1 MNDIKLEIEFSESN
15 ELITSLLAFK
25 TKSLHK
31 GIQLG
36 NSWVRNV
43 KGKLSET
50 TLELIANTELK
61 ESILNLLLL
70 ACPKKDSVHD
80 FLEWIGDVSV
90 GEIFEQVSTWIPEEI
105 NDLRNINEWRSNM
118 VQLLSLWYEEYYQH
132 LDPSII
138 NTLTKNAQ
146 KNKELLKDYKPVDL
160 IEEITNGLRLEFI
173 NKVKRIILIPQ
184 YHISP
189 YNLTNDF
196 NGLIIIYYSTQIE
209 QMNPDFPSLSI
220 LNIARA
226 LMDENRLRIL
236 RYLTNGEKSFTEVV
250 QFIGLAKSTVHYHIV
265 TLRSAGLVRV
275 HVYSQ
280 GRERYSLRNGA
291 LNKFNSDLT
300 SFLGLEKLKLD

>member
-1 MNDIKLEIEFSESN
+1 VNDIKLEIEFSESN

-50 TLELIANTELK
+50 TLELMAKTELK

-70 ACPKKDSVHD
+70 ASPKKDSVHD

-90 GEIFEQVSTWIPEEI
+90 GEIFEQVSTWTPEET

-132 LDPSII
+132 IDPSII

-146 KNKELLKDYKPVDL
+146 KNKELLKDYKPVDH

-173 NKVKRIILIPQ
+173 NEVKRIVLIPQ

-189 YNLTNDF
+189 YNLTNNF
-196 NGLIIIYYSTQIE
+196 NGLTIIYYSTQIE

-236 RYLTNGEKSFTEVV
+236 RYLSNGEKSFTEVV
-250 QFIGLAKSTVHYHIV
+250 QFIGLAKSTVHYHMV

-291 LNKFNSDLT
+291 IDKFNSGLT
-300 SFLGLEKLKLD
+300 NYLSLEN

>member
-1 MNDIKLEIEFSESN
+1 VNDIKLEIEFSESN
-15 ELITSLLAFK
+15 ELITSLIAFK

-50 TLELIANTELK
+50 TLELMAKTELK

-90 GEIFEQVSTWIPEEI
+90 GEIFEQVSTWTPEET

-132 LDPSII
+132 IDPSII

-146 KNKELLKDYKPVDL
+146 KNKELLKDYKPVDH

-173 NKVKRIILIPQ
+173 NEVKRIVLIPQ

-189 YNLTNDF
+189 YNLTNNF
-196 NGLIIIYYSTQIE
+196 NGLTIIYYSTQIE

-236 RYLTNGEKSFTEVV
+236 RYLSNGEKSFTEVV
-250 QFIGLAKSTVHYHIV
+250 QFIGLAKSTVHYHMV

-291 LNKFNSDLT
+291 IDKFNSGLT
-300 SFLGLEKLKLD
+300 NYLSLEN

>member
-1 MNDIKLEIEFSESN
+1 MNNIKLEIEFSESN
-15 ELITSLLAFK
+15 ELINSLFAFK

-50 TLELIANTELK
+50 TLELIANTEVK

-90 GEIFEQVSTWIPEEI
+90 GEIFEQVSTWTPEET
-105 NDLRNINEWRSNM
+105 NVLRNINEWRSNM

-291 LNKFNSDLT
+291 LNKFNSGLT
-300 SFLGLEKLKLD
+300 RYLSLEN

>member
-1 MNDIKLEIEFSESN
+1 MNGIKLEIEFSESN

-36 NSWVRNV
+36 NSWVRTV

-80 FLEWIGDVSV
+80 LLEWIGDVSI
-90 GEIFEQVSTWIPEEI
+90 GEIFEQVSTWTSEET
-105 NDLRNINEWRSNM
+105 NDLRNINEWRSNI

-138 NTLTKNAQ
+138 NSLTKNAQ
-146 KNKELLKDYKPVDL
+146 KNKELLKDYKPIDL
-160 IEEITNGLRLEFI
+160 IEEITNGLRLEF
-173 NKVKRIILIPQ
+173 KVKRIILIPQ

-189 YNLTNDF
+189 YNLTYDF
-196 NGLIIIYYSTQIE
+196 NGLTIIYYSTQIE
-209 QMNPDFPSLSI
+209 QVNPDFPSLSI

-236 RYLTNGEKSFTEVV
+236 RYLTNGEKKFTEIV
-250 QFIGLAKSTVHYHIV
+250 QFIGLAKSTVHYHMV

-280 GRERYSLRNGA
+280 GRERYSLRSGA
-291 LNKFNSDLT
+291 LNKFNSGLT
-300 SFLGLEKLKLD
+300 SYLGLEKLKLD